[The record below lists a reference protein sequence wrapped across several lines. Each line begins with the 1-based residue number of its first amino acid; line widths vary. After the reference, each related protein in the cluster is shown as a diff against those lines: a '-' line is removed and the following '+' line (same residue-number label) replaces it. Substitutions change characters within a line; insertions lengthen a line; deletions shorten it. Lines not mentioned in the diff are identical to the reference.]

1 MPKVLQNV
9 EPVNHYI
16 TIHPALDFWDSKAIV
31 AIGCKWQETY
41 ALFTNQGKPKGT
53 EIHFVNA
60 PYCITNTGDNFRLN
74 KEELAKR
81 QLYYSGKIELPEI
94 TRWQYEDIQKFSDN
108 NTSKTFKQIFEII
121 RKEYEYYVDYNDV
134 RFYDLLSCFIVYT
147 YFYPLFYNAP
157 VLQFWGEMR
166 TGKTKN
172 LMLLEAM
179 TFNPVNSANISS
191 SSVFRLIES
200 RRATILFDESED
212 LMTSERAREI
222 RNMLLA
228 GTGKS
233 GETFRQEKQD
243 NDTYSTKSYR
253 VFSPKVIAN
262 IAGIDLPAL
271 LSRSIRISTVATQNR
286 EKDNNCV
293 ELEDEKW
300 QRIRNQLYRICLN
313 RFSEVEAVRDYIKN
327 IDGITG
333 RSFYIWHGIL
343 TIAKLAAGDDV
354 FSGLVQLAIENKE
367 EMEAEIALYN
377 EEPEAMVRELIK
389 LCEDYPEEEY
399 FDNDT
404 ILNTLIDF
412 NITSAKDLA
421 NKMGK
426 LGLKSRN
433 ITKDGKCR
441 RYYKLTK
448 EILQRRLKN

>member
-1 MPKVLQNV
+1 MPKVLQNT

-16 TIHPALDFWDSKAIV
+16 TIHPALDFWDNKAIV

-41 ALFTNQGKPKGT
+41 QVYTNSGKPKGT

-60 PYCITNTGDNFRLN
+60 PYCITSNGDNFRLN
-74 KEELAKR
+74 REELAKR
-81 QLYYSGKIELPEI
+81 QLYYNGKIELPEI
-94 TRWQYEDIQKFSDN
+94 TRWQYEDIQKFSDDN
-108 NTSKTFKQIFEII
+108 NSITFKQLFELI
-121 RKEYEYYVDYNDV
+121 RKEYEYYVDYIDE
-134 RFYDLLSCFIVYT
+134 RFYDLLTCFVVYT
-147 YFYPLFYNAP
+147 YFYPLFFNAP

-179 TFNPVNSANISS
+179 AFNPVNSANISC

-253 VFSPKVIAN
+253 IFSPKVIAN

-271 LSRSIRISTVATQNR
+271 LSRSIRISTVATQNKD
-286 EKDNNCV
+286 KDNRCV

-300 QRIRNQLYRICLN
+300 QYIRNQLYRVCLS
-313 RFSEVEAVRDYIKN
+313 RFNEVEAVRDCIKD
-327 IDGITG
+327 IEGING
-333 RSFYIWHGIL
+333 RSFYMWHGIL
-343 TIAKLAAGDDV
+343 TIAKLTNDSNV
-354 FSGLVQLAIENKE
+354 FDSLVKLAIENKE

-377 EEPEAMVRELIK
+377 EQPEEMVRLLIK
-389 LCEDYPEEEY
+389 LCQDNPEQEY
-399 FDNDT
+399 FSGEEIMDV
-404 ILNTLIDF
+404 LIDF
-412 NITSAKDLA
+412 NVSSPKDLA

-433 ITKDGKCR
+433 LTKDGKCR
-441 RYYKLTK
+441 RYYRLTV
-448 EILQRRLKN
+448 EILKRRLKS

>member
-9 EPVNHYI
+9 EPVNHYV
-16 TIHPALDFWDSKAIV
+16 TIHPALDFWDNKAIV

-41 ALFTNQGKPKGT
+41 GLFTNAGKSKGI

-81 QLYYSGKIELPEI
+81 KLYYSGKIELPEI
-94 TRWQYEDIQKFSDN
+94 TRWQYEDIQKFSDDN
-108 NTSKTFKQIFEII
+108 NALTFSEMYQII
-121 RKEYEYYVDYNDV
+121 RKEYEFYVDYIDE

-179 TFNPVNSANISS
+179 TFNPVNSANISC

-271 LSRSIRISTVATQNR
+271 LSRSIRISTVATQNKQ
-286 EKDNNCV
+286 KDNNCV

-300 QRIRNQLYRICLN
+300 QHIRNQLYRICLH
-313 RFSEVEAVRDYIKN
+313 RFNEIEAVRDCIKS
-327 IDGITG
+327 IEGITG

-343 TIAKLAAGDDV
+343 TVAKLAAGDDV
-354 FSGLVQLAIENKE
+354 FNTLVQLAIENKE
-367 EMEAEIALYN
+367 EMESEIALYN
-377 EEPEAMVRELIK
+377 EQPEEIVKTLII
-389 LCEDYPEEEY
+389 LCNNNPLEEY
-399 FDNDT
+399 FSCDD
-404 ILNTLIDF
+404 ILSALIDF
-412 NITSAKDLA
+412 NVTSTKDLA

-433 ITKDGKCR
+433 LTKDGKCR
-441 RYYKLTK
+441 RYYKLSA
-448 EILQRRLKN
+448 EILQRRLKS

>member
-1 MPKVLQNV
+1 MPKVLQSV
-9 EPVNHYI
+9 EPVNHYT
-16 TIHPALDFWDSKAIV
+16 TIHPALDFWDNKAIV

-41 ALFTNQGKPKGT
+41 QVITNSGKPKGT
-53 EIHFVNA
+53 EIRFVNA
-60 PYCITNTGDNFRLN
+60 PYCITSTGDNFRLN

-94 TRWQYEDIQKFSDN
+94 TRWDYEDIQKFSEDN
-108 NTSKTFKQIFEII
+108 KVMTFEQLFKLI
-121 RKEYEYYVDYNDV
+121 REEYEYYVDYIDE

-271 LSRSIRISTVATQNR
+271 LSRSIRISTVATQNK
-286 EKDNNCV
+286 EKDNRGV

-300 QRIRNQLYRICLN
+300 QKIRNQLYRVCLH
-313 RFSEVEAVRDYIKN
+313 RFVEVEAVRDSIRN

-343 TIAKLAAGDDV
+343 TIAKLTNDSNV
-354 FSGLVQLAIENKE
+354 FDNLVKLAIENKE

-377 EEPEAMVRELIK
+377 EEPEEMVKTLIK
-389 LCEDYPEEEY
+389 LCEQYPEEEY
-399 FDNDT
+399 FSCEDV
-404 ILNTLIDF
+404 LNALIDF
-412 NITSAKDLA
+412 SISSKKDLA

-433 ITKDGKCR
+433 LTKEGKCK
-441 RYYKLTK
+441 RYYHLTK
-448 EILQRRLKN
+448 EILQRRLKS